1 MIYGEMPEWSAP
13 EAHPPWAEN
22 GTVSKTVVAL
32 KSDPGFAPAFAGRPA
47 YAGRIPFTKYMFYVY
62 ILLSLKDKKFY
73 IGFSSDLR
81 RRMIEHDAGKVVST
95 KNRRPL
101 RLIGYE
107 AYKTKSEAQRREKFL
122 KTSDGKKDIKKRFIE
137 SLE

>member
-1 MIYGEMPEWSAP
+1 
-13 EAHPPWAEN
+13 
-22 GTVSKTVVAL
+22 
-32 KSDPGFAPAFAGRPA
+32 
-47 YAGRIPFTKYMFYVY
+47 MFYVY

>member
-1 MIYGEMPEWSAP
+1 MPEWS
-13 EAHPPWAEN
+13 N

-47 YAGRIPFTKYMFYVY
+47 YAGLIPFTKYMFYVY

-81 RRMIEHDAGKVVST
+81 RRMIEHYAGKVVST